1 LTSALTAAFFAI
13 FFALKNKDVIYLM
26 VFTWAFI
33 GIGVKNAA
41 SNPAVSYTAYAL
53 ASVIS
58 IVVLIILKNEK
69 SLIHS

>member
-1 LTSALTAAFFAI
+1 
-13 FFALKNKDVIYLM
+13 M

-33 GIGVKNAA
+33 GVKNAA
-41 SNPAVSYTAYAL
+41 SHPSVSYSAYAL

>member
-1 LTSALTAAFFAI
+1 VAAFLAI
-13 FFALKNKDVIYLM
+13 FFAFKNKDVIYPM

-33 GIGVKNAA
+33 GIGVKNHITH
-41 SNPAVSYTAYAL
+41 PAVSYSTYVL